1 MVNLEEIRPS
11 IERFMTAISN
21 ALRVEVAVFNEQSRL
36 FFATPTYL
44 KKKGRIVHA
53 PSISEVIENGSVLVN
68 TPGEMASC
76 VGCRFKK
83 HCPSTI
89 EVLCCIHADTEI
101 AGVLDFT
108 SFTKEGQKRI
118 SENTSDYLNAITE
131 MANLLGNLL
140 VSRSSGR
147 SPVTLDT
154 SLLSIMELCEQPVLL
169 TDAHGVILQYNQ
181 LASNL
186 LKFCDFT
193 SASLWQLF
201 QPSVVNRIMEGN
213 DLYGKSVT
221 INNMATKISTRALRV
236 DGQISGFFIRLS
248 DNLYELSKENSY
260 FDGIIGSSP
269 AITEIQRLIKR
280 VADSPTPI
288 LITGETGTGKE
299 LAARAIH
306 EQSRRNKYPFV
317 AINCSSIPENL
328 FESEL
333 FGYEEGSFT
342 GAKKGGK
349 IGKIELAQGGT
360 LFLDEI
366 GEMPLFAQPKLL
378 RILQEYELERVGSNK
393 KIHLDIR
400 IIAATNRDLS
410 EMVKEKKFR
419 GDLFYRIN
427 VINLKLP
434 PLRVRRDD
442 IIPIAENYIKKLK
455 TKLNTPLK
463 SISPEAADELLNYSW
478 PGNVRELQNVIE
490 RAANLCETDTLMT
503 KDLPAF
509 MDPDMR
515 KEPAPV
521 SHEPDL
527 TAKTPEDSLLI
538 ELLEKYG
545 YTLEGKKQIATA
557 MGISLRT
564 LYRKINKLQAA
575 AGPAST

>member
-1 MVNLEEIRPS
+1 MVNLEDVRLS
-11 IERFMTAISN
+11 IERYVTAIGN
-21 ALRVEVAVFNEQSRL
+21 ALRLEVAIFDNNSSL
-36 FFATPTYL
+36 FFATPTYI
-44 KKKGRIVHA
+44 KKKGQIVHA

-76 VGCRFKK
+76 IGCRFKK

-89 EVLCCIHADTEI
+89 EVLCCIHADTEV

-118 SENTSDYLNAITE
+118 SENTSVYLNAITE
-131 MANLLGNLL
+131 LANLIGNLL
-140 VSRSSGR
+140 VTRSDRKTPLNMDANLIS
-147 SPVTLDT
+147 V
-154 SLLSIMELCEQPVLL
+154 MELCEQPLLL
-169 TDAHGVILQYNQ
+169 TDAHGVILQYNH

-186 LKFCDFT
+186 LEFCGIT
-193 SASLWQLF
+193 SSSLWQLF
-201 QPSVVNRIMEGN
+201 PPSVVRKIMEGN
-213 DLYGKSVT
+213 DLFEKSVT
-221 INNMATKISTRALRV
+221 IGDKETKISTRTVMV
-236 DGQISGFFIRLS
+236 DGQTTGFFIRLS
-248 DNLYELSKENSY
+248 ENLFEIPKGTGFFE
-260 FDGIIGSSP
+260 GIIGNSP
-269 AITEIQRLIKR
+269 AISEVQKMIKR

-306 EQSRRNKYPFV
+306 EQSGRNKYPFV
-317 AINCSSIPENL
+317 AINCSSIPDTL

-349 IGKIELAQGGT
+349 IGKIEMAQGGT

-410 EMVKEKKFR
+410 EMVREKKFR

-434 PLRVRRDD
+434 PLRVRKGD
-442 IIPIAENYIKKLK
+442 IIPIAENYLKKLK
-455 TKLNTPLK
+455 MKLNTPLK
-463 SISPEAADELLNYSW
+463 VISPEAGEELLNYDW
-478 PGNVRELQNVIE
+478 PGNVRELQNIIE
-490 RAANLCETDTLMT
+490 YAANLCETDTLMPD
-503 KDLPAF
+503 DLPSF
-509 MDPDMR
+509 LNL
-515 KEPAPV
+515 EPMSADTP
-521 SHEPDL
+521 EPSF
-527 TAKTPEDSLLI
+527 TAKSPQDTALL
-538 ELLEKYG
+538 EQLEKYG
-545 YTLEGKKQIATA
+545 YTLEGKKQIAA
-557 MGISLRT
+557 NMGISLRT
-564 LYRKINKLQAA
+564 LYRRISKLHNS
-575 AGPAST
+575 PDDL